1 MPLMLPLLRSLSCTT
16 LALLLPLLR
25 SLSCTTLIVLLL
37 GLLGAK
43 VGGGEAGTAWPDKGE
58 ADGLLGRRLL
68 I

>member
-1 MPLMLPLLRSLSCTT
+1 MP
-16 LALLLPLLR
+16 LLLPLLR